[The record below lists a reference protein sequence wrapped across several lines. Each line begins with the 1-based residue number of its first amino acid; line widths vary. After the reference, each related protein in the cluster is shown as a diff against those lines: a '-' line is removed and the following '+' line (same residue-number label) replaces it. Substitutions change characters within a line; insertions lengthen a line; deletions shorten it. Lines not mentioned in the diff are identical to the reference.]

1 MRPAYH
7 DLARRPAGTRREALQ
22 EWRRQATSLRGN
34 MGERMQVLDF
44 GKGTRMTGF
53 RRALALAAALNASL
67 LVGTVSAQTV
77 IVTKAPAESTVELF
91 LNGSKAGSMPA
102 SATGEATFSLDLK
115 ARDGRTE
122 MDARIYLDTCPGV
135 RRVQIVE
142 RGLEA
147 PAIQSGCGRRD
158 LIPLFLMRQVTSLV
172 VDATEGSSDAWLRQ
186 GPAPKSWLTST
197 PEENGPAGARSWP
210 PAPSGLTA
218 FGGGAFTTN
227 SNTLASACGNAAE
240 CSSNGFRPAFT
251 AGAAYWISPNL
262 AVEGSYLKPGALT
275 VTGADSTY
283 TFRSELITDIV
294 TIAGKVGGQVGP
306 ARIYGFGGMNYQF
319 SDFSTLETTGDIA
332 ITVDGETQIIAGGT
346 QELFYQTKGWGW
358 MFGGGVEIWVAPKF
372 GIYGE
377 VSRLKLN
384 GSDTRGGE
392 GMLDDQLTTIVMGIR
407 FALTR

>member
-1 MRPAYH
+1 M
-7 DLARRPAGTRREALQ
+7 L
-22 EWRRQATSLRGN
+22 
-34 MGERMQVLDF
+34 VLEF

-77 IVTKAPAESTVELF
+77 IVTKAPPEATVELF
-91 LNGSKAGSMPA
+91 LNGSKVGSMPA
-102 SATGEATFSLDLK
+102 SATGEATLALDLK

-147 PAIQSGCGRRD
+147 PALQSGCGRKD

-186 GPAPKSWLTST
+186 GPAPKSWLTTT
-197 PEENGPAGARSWP
+197 PDDNGPAGARSWP
-210 PAPSGLTA
+210 PAPSGLTV
-218 FGGGAFTTN
+218 FGGGAFT
-227 SNTLASACGNAAE
+227 SNTNTRAIACGNSAD
-240 CSSNGFRPAFT
+240 CSSNGYRPAFT

-262 AVEGSYLKPGALT
+262 AVEGSYVKPGNLT
-275 VTGADSTY
+275 VTGGDQAY
-283 TFRSELITDIV
+283 IFRSELATDIV
-294 TIAGKVGGQVGP
+294 TVGGKVGGQAGP
-306 ARIYGFGGMNYQF
+306 VRIYGFGGMNYQF
-319 SDFSTLETTGDIA
+319 SDFSTLETTGDFT
-332 ITVDGETQIIAGGT
+332 ITVDEETQLIAGGT
-346 QELFYQTKGWGW
+346 QELLYQTKGWGW

-377 VSRLKLN
+377 FARLKLN

-392 GMLDDQLTTIVMGIR
+392 GTLDDHLTTITIGIR
-407 FALTR
+407 FAMTR